1 MKTILMIRHA
11 KSQLTA
17 LNNDFTKILTE
28 KGINDAKNIASV
40 KIEWFVNP
48 EAGNEIQGKSATLDV
63 VFGLEQVR

>member
-28 KGINDAKNIASV
+28 KGINDAKNIASLISKKNNNTRYNV
-40 KIEWFVNP
+40 Y
-48 EAGNEIQGKSATLDV
+48 
-63 VFGLEQVR
+63 